1 MTKSINS
8 GVWPTM
14 ITPFT
19 NEDKI
24 DYKGLDSL
32 IDWYLEG
39 QVDGL
44 FAVCQSS
51 EMYYLTQQERISLA
65 KFVVEKVNGRVP
77 VVASGNFSKDIYA
90 QAEEIKMMADTGV
103 DAVVILTNGLADKD
117 DKHDVWLKNAEII
130 LNNIPKDIQLGLYEC
145 PVPYKRLLT
154 LDELKWCADS
164 NRFLFLKDTCCSE
177 DILKDR
183 LKVLKSSNLKLFNAN
198 AATLLYTLNLGGAG
212 FSGVLANFF
221 PKILRKLVDTQK
233 KDKAKASEIQ
243 DFIGTAASIESRC
256 YPLCAK
262 QFLQLEDLDIYTH
275 TRSVDMSKY
284 LPAFYNEVEQLHS
297 FGKRY
302 EKSL

>member
-1 MTKSINS
+1 MNKCINS

-19 NEDKI
+19 NDDKI
-24 DYKGLDSL
+24 DYKALDAL
-32 IDWYLEG
+32 IDWYMEG
-39 QVDGL
+39 KVDGL

-51 EMYYLTQQERISLA
+51 EMFYLTQEERISLA

-77 VVASGNFSKDIYA
+77 VVASGNFSKDIYK
-90 QAEEIKMMADTGV
+90 QAKEIKMMADTGV

-117 DKHDVWLKNAEII
+117 DAHDVWLKNVQII
-130 LNNIPKDIQLGLYEC
+130 LDNIPKDVQLGLYEC

-164 NRFLFLKDTCCSE
+164 KRFLFLKDTCCNE
-177 DILKDR
+177 DMLKDR
-183 LKVLKSSNLKLFNAN
+183 LRVLKNSSLKLFNAN

-221 PKILRKLVDTQK
+221 PKTLKKLVDTQQM
-233 KDKAKASEIQ
+233 DIVKASEIQ
-243 DFIGTAASIESRC
+243 DFIGSIAAIESRC

-262 QFLQLEDLDIYTH
+262 QFLQLEGLDICTH

-284 LPAFYNEVEQLHS
+284 LPAFYNEVEQLHA

>member
-1 MTKSINS
+1 
-8 GVWPTM
+8 M

-19 NEDKI
+19 NDDKI
-24 DYKGLDSL
+24 DYKALDAL
-32 IDWYLEG
+32 IDWYMEG
-39 QVDGL
+39 KVDGL

-51 EMYYLTQQERISLA
+51 EMFYLTQEERISLA

-77 VVASGNFSKDIYA
+77 VVASGNFSKDIYK
-90 QAEEIKMMADTGV
+90 QAKEIKMMADTGV

-117 DKHDVWLKNAEII
+117 DAHDVWLKNVQII
-130 LNNIPKDIQLGLYEC
+130 LDNIPKDVQLGLYEC

-164 NRFLFLKDTCCSE
+164 KRFLFLKDTCCNE
-177 DILKDR
+177 DMLKDR
-183 LKVLKSSNLKLFNAN
+183 LRVLKNSSLKLFNAN

-221 PKILRKLVDTQK
+221 PKTLKKLVDTQQM
-233 KDKAKASEIQ
+233 DIVKASEIQ
-243 DFIGTAASIESRC
+243 DFIGSIAAIESRC

-262 QFLQLEDLDIYTH
+262 QFLQLEGLDICTH

-284 LPAFYNEVEQLHS
+284 LPAFYNEVEQLHA

>member
-1 MTKSINS
+1 MNKCINS

-19 NEDKI
+19 NDDKI
-24 DYKGLDSL
+24 DYKALDAL
-32 IDWYLEG
+32 IDWYMEG
-39 QVDGL
+39 KVDGL

-51 EMYYLTQQERISLA
+51 EMFYLTQEERISLA

-77 VVASGNFSKDIYA
+77 VVASGNFSKDIYK
-90 QAEEIKMMADTGV
+90 QAKEIKMMADTGV

-117 DKHDVWLKNAEII
+117 DAHDVWLKNVQII
-130 LNNIPKDIQLGLYEC
+130 LDNIPKDVQLGLYEC
-145 PVPYKRLLT
+145 PVPYKRLLM

-164 NRFLFLKDTCCSE
+164 KRFLFLKDTCCNE
-177 DILKDR
+177 DMLKDR
-183 LKVLKSSNLKLFNAN
+183 LRVLKNSSLKLFNAN

-221 PKILRKLVDTQK
+221 PKTLKKLVDTQQM
-233 KDKAKASEIQ
+233 DIVKASEIQ
-243 DFIGTAASIESRC
+243 DFIGSIAAIESRC

-262 QFLQLEDLDIYTH
+262 QFLQLEGLDICTH

-284 LPAFYNEVEQLHS
+284 LPAFYNEVEQLHA